1 MDDLLSSLGPTAT
14 NNRAT
19 SEDVSNE
26 SKPSV
31 TAKTATGS
39 RLQTQPSSCTPS
51 ADSDSSSPNRRRSQ
65 APEEEFHSTAVDGIL
80 ESAGDTDRGEIG
92 RTSSESSGGAPN
104 QASELLL
111 MNEVENDAPEEDCA
125 EIDAILGSIPQ
136 LGQGLSQGCNGLT
149 EADNTVQPQPSS
161 CTPSADSDSSSPSR
175 RSQAP
180 EEEFHSTA
188 VDGIL
193 ESAGDTDRGEIGR
206 TSSESSGGAPNQA
219 SDLLLM
225 NEVENGAPE
234 ENCAET
240 DATLGS
246 APTLDRRPSQDG
258 NLMNTS
264 NSSYPPTGN
273 QNPLVDG
280 NSTEAGG
287 QQPMTEHSGSGES
300 NELHPLEGGGLLG
313 GLMDPAKKRNP
324 SVTNECLGNGAH
336 SSGSDIV
343 LSCPPTAEEGQAAT
357 EADGNSPLGRSSSVP
372 RTERGGSA
380 NKIPLPVSAGDQDGY
395 EYLSMKEKLQ
405 MFEEISKQRSSEL
418 IKSFSSIGSRRSD
431 YVSRS
436 STRTDVSP
444 RRCDPPSETAL
455 RERDEQ
461 IAKLSGLLKH
471 RMDTLGAVGNQL
483 EKKEKTLEMIR
494 EENAYLTREFMDKLA
509 ATGQEQPLPT
519 LPSLP
524 SSDVAASWLAQEAR
538 NEAARQEAGL
548 RASGPS
554 CGPRSLSSSSET
566 QESPTFPEHPDRSAK
581 LSSQEP
587 EQASRGTSSVRSE
600 HRSFSN
606 IDENSISIEGPD
618 DDSAGPRRK
627 AASPDCVDDH
637 QLEHSP
643 SAETSTG
650 NSEEPDD
657 DQRQT
662 QPGTRDDTS
671 VICPPL
677 QDKLRWFEDLQSK
690 EGISDRQKTARPVDN
705 PGGGAVPTEDQA
717 NVERDTTT
725 RPKDSSV
732 GAAQHPFLA
741 EKDAEIARLLALVKH
756 KENLIDLAKQGVAQ
770 KEEEILAELAEKFSL
785 SRDYM
790 HYLAEHHEKAPE
802 ILRTGK
808 SFCPRSSAA
817 NGEATADVEKEA
829 GTLLVNRS
837 RGKSDTGCHDRDQR
851 WANAICTKNSVG
863 HGNDIS
869 DGALDCH
876 SGALGAY
883 GVLVNRKPTRHQEPR
898 SIQETSKQTPSN
910 SRKVAPLR
918 NLDNLEEWLSEE
930 FSSQDESCSKGADLE
945 TSGVVGSEDVPL
957 GGMCRNDRLRQSSC
971 SQHPRE
977 SRESKFN
984 RDAIRG
990 RKVGDGRVTESEAF
1004 SSPWSTS
1011 ASAENYG
1018 GDELRAE
1025 EEIALEALRQYTRRQ
1040 APVRE
1045 IAGAVSGSNEDYMLY
1060 TKDAGSADE
1069 QLVGRRSESWT
1080 RPVSPTDPAEGSY
1093 TGVFTSRSGDSKTG
1107 RLQPDCEAR
1116 ECDEVKNRTMKLEL
1130 AQCTGARLRGSL
1142 RSLEEAQEG
1151 MASAGRRRQQ
1161 AIDGVTQQFSQ
1172 GRERQVRGS
1181 VMEERLHRDLDTL
1194 PSFSRGWRQGIEML
1208 DGDEDESYGGDCG
1221 PYFRENRTSVAVSA
1235 KKTRS
1240 YRGNGRAFGQTGH
1253 EAHAISE
1260 CRDTSDGQIGS
1271 HGKKL
1276 KAELFFKTLLNQTR
1290 SRIERHLEEEEEF
1303 AGLRNSSGLRRAMKT
1318 YEDVKQ
1324 MAMEVREMRKEN
1336 QILRQAVLNSRR
1348 KMETIVGGLEEMSH
1362 NERTLQPALSW
1373 FVTDDLHLGVT
1384 PHEQGLSSKAVEHD
1398 DLQMETASPNQEL
1411 SDSSPQLMGSEYD
1424 KRVEE
1429 VSPERVVSLPNDVSD
1444 SGEGSSN
1451 LAVNSQNPKSIQPI
1465 HDSDPTV
1472 ISLKR
1477 ATRLVQVQEKRIA
1490 ALQEQLYELTKRC
1503 MYLEELDDVMWGLIE
1518 ERMENDTRITEKI
1531 KETYQR
1537 SCAQLRARLV
1547 DAGTAEVIK
1556 T

>member
-39 RLQTQPSSCTPS
+39 RLQT
-51 ADSDSSSPNRRRSQ
+51 
-65 APEEEFHSTAVDGIL
+65 
-80 ESAGDTDRGEIG
+80 
-92 RTSSESSGGAPN
+92 
-104 QASELLL
+104 
-111 MNEVENDAPEEDCA
+111 
-125 EIDAILGSIPQ
+125 
-136 LGQGLSQGCNGLT
+136 
-149 EADNTVQPQPSS
+149 QPSS